1 MGKAPR
7 EIIIATSAALA
18 LGLGTS
24 ATLAWAVDGE
34 PAAGVEAVAGCGKS
48 VSAGPDLGTA
58 LGCGLAD
65 VAAEARQAAAE
76 VRRAALEGELRAAA
90 DGRGSAAA
98 TADAEDETDE
108 DEAQGRG
115 PAEEAARTESAPE
128 GGGRAGGAKA
138 AESPARNG
146 ASDESGA
153 APPAGDAAEER
164 REPAPEKGSAAAAE
178 PAEPSPPEDV
188 PPAPSE
194 GPAPPAGG
202 TPAPRTLSVAGTAIP
217 YRDVRGGTTPD
228 TGAGLWLGSDATD
241 DGSWGYFV
249 GHNPG
254 AFAAVKDLRPG
265 DAVGLTDS
273 AGASRTYTVREVFA
287 VEVTATWKAIAGRVT
302 GYGESVIL
310 QTCTGDGATNTIVV
324 AA

>member
-7 EIIIATSAALA
+7 EVIIATSAALA

-34 PAAGVEAVAGCGKS
+34 PAAGAEAVAGCRES

-65 VAAEARQAAAE
+65 VAAEARQAAAG

-90 DGRGSAAA
+90 GGRGGAAA
-98 TADAEDETDE
+98 ADAEDGTDE
-108 DEAQGRG
+108 DEAQGGG

-178 PAEPSPPEDV
+178 PAEPS
-188 PPAPSE
+188 E
-194 GPAPPAGG
+194 GAAPPAGG

>member
-7 EIIIATSAALA
+7 EVIIATSAALA

-34 PAAGVEAVAGCGKS
+34 PAAGAEAVAGCGES
-48 VSAGPDLGTA
+48 VAAGPDLGTA

-65 VAAEARQAAAE
+65 VAAEARQAAAG

-90 DGRGSAAA
+90 GRRGDPAA
-98 TADAEDETDE
+98 ADAEDGTDE
-108 DEAQGRG
+108 CEEQGRG

-128 GGGRAGGAKA
+128 GGGRAGGAGPV
-138 AESPARNG
+138 ESPARNG
-146 ASDESGA
+146 ASGEGGT

-194 GPAPPAGG
+194 GAAPPAHG
-202 TPAPRTLSVAGTAIP
+202 TPAPRTLSVAGVAIP

-228 TGAGLWLGSDATD
+228 AGAGLWLGSDATD

-302 GYGESVIL
+302 GYGESIIL

-324 AA
+324 AAA